1 MTVSCAIKTTIE
13 RPSSGHTR
21 TLVDS
26 APVASPAAAPEP
38 GTAGGRGAPDIKP
51 GTSEALA
58 QVFMP
63 WDHTR
68 VSAVTMPPAINS
80 RSRSSV

>member
-21 TLVDS
+21 RLVDN
-26 APVASPAAAPEP
+26 AQPALPATAPEP
-38 GTAGGRGAPDIKP
+38 RITGGRGAPDIKP

-58 QVFMP
+58 QVFIP
-63 WDHTR
+63 CDDTR
-68 VSAVTMPPAINS
+68 VSAVTMPPGNYFFS
-80 RSRSSV
+80 C